1 LREASILDV
10 FRVDII
16 AVPDI
21 IVNNSDFQWES
32 DSVGSDNESLVVN
45 TNEVNNKIRFGIF
58 ERLVEIYGMFT

>member
-32 DSVGSDNESLVVN
+32 DSVGSDNKSLVVN